1 MTAKFPLLVPGKPA
15 CLKMFLGEVDAQ
27 LKRATASK
35 MEVSARERT
44 EITTSCTGNLGLE
57 KNSALDS
64 RSQKSQQV
72 LNPLGIGG
80 VWGVALS
87 AAVLHGDCF
96 PN

>member
-1 MTAKFPLLVPGKPA
+1 MAAKFPLLVPGKPV

-35 MEVSARERT
+35 MEVSTRERT
-44 EITTSCTGNLGLE
+44 EITTSFTGNLGLE

-64 RSQKSQQV
+64 QSQKSQQV

-80 VWGVALS
+80 A
-87 AAVLHGDCF
+87 
-96 PN
+96 